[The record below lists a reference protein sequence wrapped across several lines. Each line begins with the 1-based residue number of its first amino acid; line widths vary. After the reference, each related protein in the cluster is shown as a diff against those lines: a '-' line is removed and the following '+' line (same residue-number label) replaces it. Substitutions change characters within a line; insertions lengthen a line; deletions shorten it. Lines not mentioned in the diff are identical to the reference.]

1 MKYFLCYVLLCEI
14 EDVLIRVFNLIV
26 QRLGVVFGGGLFILF
41 ILLVV
46 VVFFLGVDV
55 GGKV

>member
-26 QRLGVVFGGGLFILF
+26 QRLGVVSGGGLFILF

-46 VVFFLGVDV
+46 VVFFLGADV

>member
-26 QRLGVVFGGGLFILF
+26 QRLGVVLGGGLFILF